1 MSLGDAEEME
11 ITAAAFKDL
20 GGHLSGHL
28 LGRGNGELSMI
39 HYDRIAVIG
48 AGLIGSS
55 LLRADRRGWSGR
67 GNACL

>member
-11 ITAAAFKDL
+11 ITTAAFKVW
-20 GGHLSGHL
+20 GSSFRPGQREHI
-28 LGRGNGELSMI
+28 MI

-55 LLRADRRGWSGR
+55 LLRAIAAGAGW
-67 GNACL
+67 GNAYL